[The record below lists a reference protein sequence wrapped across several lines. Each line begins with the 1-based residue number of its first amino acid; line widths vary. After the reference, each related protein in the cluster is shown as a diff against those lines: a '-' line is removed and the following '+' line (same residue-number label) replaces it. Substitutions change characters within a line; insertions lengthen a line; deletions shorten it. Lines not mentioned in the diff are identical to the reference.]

1 MGFWVGR
8 SKRGG
13 AGVEVPGGGNRQV
26 RQEERPGA
34 TDRAWQ
40 RPRAPEIVAAAA
52 QHSLLAGF
60 AAVAAGISAQGL
72 IGFARDNMGL
82 AGPWPYL
89 LFFALDGAAGRC
101 AVALLRPAAPAE
113 GDLSPR
119 LCVLGPVAGA

>member
-40 RPRAPEIVAAAA
+40 RPRAPEIFAATA

-89 LFFALDGAAGRC
+89 LFFALDGAAGGC
-101 AVALLRPAAPAE
+101 AGRLLPPAARAEAALAPRPA
-113 GDLSPR
+113 GS
-119 LCVLGPVAGA
+119 GPVSA